1 MDRLEALTGD
11 VDRGALR
18 RAVNEAIA
26 SLKKRPA
33 QAAMLLG
40 SVAIGVALALAI
52 IAAGRSVQDKVTV
65 LLAIKP
71 RPPQIDFNEI
81 DAVLQQT
88 RTLLTRLAFA
98 FTAVLVGAVTWLSIS
113 RRRREIGIKR
123 QFGIH
128 IWEVLAELWTEATI
142 LCIAGGVAGVALGY
156 FLCNIISSQLPS
168 LPMKLKI
175 TDVFL
180 VFPVVVVLS
189 FVATAVVASY
199 FAIFPSSE
207 TDL

>member
-1 MDRLEALTGD
+1 MDRIESLTGD

-18 RAVNEAIA
+18 AAGLEAID

-40 SVAIGVALALAI
+40 SVAVGVALALAI

-65 LLAIKP
+65 LLDIRP
-71 RPPQIDFNEI
+71 RPTQIDFDEI
-81 DAVLQQT
+81 EDVLQQT

-128 IWEVLAELWTEATI
+128 VWEVLAELWAEATI
-142 LCIAGGVAGVALGY
+142 LCIAGGLVGVALGY
-156 FLCNIISSQLPS
+156 LLCNVIGSQLPS
-168 LPMKLKI
+168 LPMTLQL
-175 TDVFL
+175 TDVLL

-189 FVATAVVASY
+189 FLATAVVASY

>member
-1 MDRLEALTGD
+1 VDRIESLTGD

-18 RAVNEAIA
+18 AAGLEAID

-40 SVAIGVALALAI
+40 SVAVGVALALAI

-65 LLAIKP
+65 LLDIRP
-71 RPPQIDFNEI
+71 RPTQIDFDEI
-81 DAVLQQT
+81 EDVLQQT

-128 IWEVLAELWTEATI
+128 VWEVLAELWAEATI
-142 LCIAGGVAGVALGY
+142 LCIAGGLVGVALGY
-156 FLCNIISSQLPS
+156 LLCNIIGSQLPS
-168 LPMKLKI
+168 LPMTLQL
-175 TDVFL
+175 TDVLL

-189 FVATAVVASY
+189 FLATAVVASY